1 MPTIVR
7 PNDEKPRKRRNKC
20 GMQNPECGKKTEVQK
35 SAADEAVTER
45 TLWHLRQQIA
55 GCLQRIDELETMV
68 YKLAYGGKEKEY
80 YTVEET
86 AEIWGMSKSALYLM
100 IRDGRL
106 PAVKIGEALRISK
119 ATILRGTK

>member
-7 PNDEKPRKRRNKC
+7 DTDKRERKRGRPKAE
-20 GMQNPECGKKTEVQK
+20 P
-35 SAADEAVTER
+35 AAPVKAKRQPDVMPAETER
-45 TLWHLRQQIA
+45 TIWNLREQIA
-55 GCLQRIDELETMV
+55 GCMQRIDELETLV
-68 YKLAYGGKEKEY
+68 YKLAYGGKEKDY

-86 AEIWGMSKSALYLM
+86 AEIWGMSKSALYVM

-119 ATILRGTK
+119 NTILKGTN

>member
-7 PNDEKPRKRRNKC
+7 PEGAAKPKRKAGRPKLEPAPVKAQPA
-20 GMQNPECGKKTEVQK
+20 GT
-35 SAADEAVTER
+35 ADETER
-45 TLWHLRQQIA
+45 TLWNLRQQIA

-80 YTVEET
+80 YTVEEA

>member
-7 PNDEKPRKRRNKC
+7 PEGTPKPKRKGGRPKLEPAPVKAQPA
-20 GMQNPECGKKTEVQK
+20 GT
-35 SAADEAVTER
+35 ADETER

-55 GCLQRIDELETMV
+55 GCLQRIDELETLV

-86 AEIWGMSKSALYLM
+86 AEIWGMSKGTLYLM
-100 IRDGRL
+100 IKDGRL
-106 PAVKIGEALRISK
+106 PAVRIGEALRISK
-119 ATILRGTK
+119 NTILKGTN

>member
-7 PNDEKPRKRRNKC
+7 PEGTSKPKRKVGRPKLEP
-20 GMQNPECGKKTEVQK
+20 GPKMTQPANP
-35 SAADEAVTER
+35 ADDTER
-45 TLWHLRQQIA
+45 VIWHLRQQIA

-80 YTVEET
+80 YTVEEA
-86 AEIWGMSKSALYLM
+86 AEIWGMAKGSLYVM

-106 PAVKIGEALRISK
+106 PAVKIGEVLRISK
-119 ATILRGTK
+119 ATILRGTTK

>member
-7 PNDEKPRKRRNKC
+7 DAQKPRRKPGRPKLEP
-20 GMQNPECGKKTEVQK
+20 GPVQ
-35 SAADEAVTER
+35 AAAHPADDTER
-45 TLWHLRQQIA
+45 VIWNLRQQIA
-55 GCLQRIDELETMV
+55 GCLQKIDELETMV
-68 YKLAYGGKEKEY
+68 YKLAYGGKEKEF

-86 AEIWGMSKSALYLM
+86 AEIWGMSKSSLYLM

-119 ATILRGTK
+119 ATLLRGTK

>member
-7 PNDEKPRKRRNKC
+7 NAQPKRERKKR
-20 GMQNPECGKKTEVQK
+20 ESTAEDVQPK
-35 SAADEAVTER
+35 RIKRSPAEEAVTER
-45 TLWHLRQQIA
+45 MIWDLRQQIA
-55 GCLQRIDELETMV
+55 GCLQKIDELETKV
-68 YKLAYGGKEKEY
+68 YKLAYGGKEKEF

-100 IRDGRL
+100 IKDGRL
-106 PAVKIGEALRISK
+106 PAVKIGDKLRISK